1 MTKNAFITICG
12 RPNVGKSSLINTLVG
27 EKVAIV
33 TNKPQ
38 TTRTK
43 ITGVVTDGDT
53 QYVYIDT
60 PGMHKPHTKL
70 SEQMVKKV
78 SDSVADVDLAL
89 FVVDVFTKAG
99 TAEEDLVAS
108 FKQKR
113 LPAICLI
120 NKTDALKQKDNLLE
134 AIDFYSKFYDFETII
149 PISVHTGEGIDVLRE
164 EVKKYAEEGPH
175 FFDEDSYTDQPERA
189 IVAEII
195 REKILINMN
204 DEIPH
209 GTGVIIESM
218 KERMGGGEN
227 PQPIMDIS
235 ALIYCERKTHKG
247 MLIGKNGTMLKKIG
261 TQARLDM
268 ERFLDIKVN
277 LECWIK
283 VKEDWRNKEYNLKEL
298 GFNE

>member
-43 ITGVVTDGDT
+43 ITGVVTEGDT

-99 TAEEDLVAS
+99 APEEDLVAS

-113 LPAICLI
+113 LPAICVI
-120 NKTDALKQKDNLLE
+120 NKTDALRQKDNLLE
-134 AIDFYSKFYDFETII
+134 IIDFYSRFYSFDAII
-149 PISVHTGEGIDVLRE
+149 PISVHSGEGIDLLRA
-164 EVKKYAEEGPH
+164 EVEKYAAEGPH

-189 IVAEII
+189 IVAEIL

-218 KERMGGGEN
+218 KERMGGGAN
-227 PQPIMDIS
+227 PRPIMDIS
-235 ALIYCERKTHKG
+235 ALIYCERKSHKG
-247 MLIGKNGTMLKKIG
+247 MLIGKNGSMLKKIG
-261 TQARLDM
+261 TEARLDI
-268 ERFLDIKVN
+268 ENFLDIKVN

-283 VKEDWRNKEYNLKEL
+283 IKEDWRNKEYNLKEL
-298 GFNE
+298 GLNE